1 MFSLEDVNNILEN
14 IADSV
19 QEVVEPEEYKQI
31 HAEHIEGTE

>member
-19 QEVVEPEEYKQI
+19 PEVLETEEYKQI
-31 HAEHIEGTE
+31 HAEYIEGTE